1 MPKRFAVPIFFQYF
15 CTYHH
20 ITNLDTQKVLKITI
34 KRLKLKPMP
43 TIKNRIQVSDA
54 SQGHHI
60 HESQS
65 AKAYPSRTIV
75 HAKLELT
82 EPGNHD
88 EQEADAVANTI
99 AAGGKISREISGGG
113 GASGITVSNQMESQ
127 LNHLQG
133 GGQAMPTGLRNMME
147 SGFGQDFS
155 HVRLHTDSEAATLS
169 SSIHAKAFT
178 HGNDIY
184 FNKGQF
190 SPNTAEGQKL
200 MAHELTH
207 VVQGG
212 GVKRHPRDVLESN
225 AIKKGG
231 GEDPSKIAADLA
243 IYLAKKIAKST
254 GELVQPIQNNW
265 GLVPFVV
272 LNPIDAHKI
281 GKAKSGKKNIST
293 TASNFQQNLCIKND
307 GPFSCY
313 EYGDEGNAFRHTL
326 WQSIITSQLGADT
339 AKSAGNAHEN
349 YENIKNSLVYSS
361 IEEAD
366 RQCDLRNNE
375 IGRFIALIYPNL
387 NNNELAQM
395 VVSYFYETG
404 LWEIET
410 VQDEYGGYKYK
421 VIQKRITDEQYKKAI
436 KIIQTKNEFGLSS
449 KSTNTD
455 NKSLMRKP
463 DDTELPAKEYSYI
476 FEIDPTETEKI
487 KNLKT
492 RKERALYLFGDK
504 AYDALEGKRIFEDEK
519 EARDNMES
527 VSLKFFTVNGKDQAS
542 MRVHKK
548 LAEYVKEIFNK
559 IYDYYSKKSAN
570 KCISSLN
577 HSSESEHDVFFMLKD
592 GNEGAFNWRYSR
604 YDIEGNEK
612 TIRQLEEEN
621 KSLNQTNEELNETNK
636 TLLNRNE
643 QLLNENPH
651 INSKKNAKNP
661 DAKEY
666 KQNKKEIDKNNKAI
680 KSNERIIGKN
690 NRKINRLQSKN
701 KSIEIAD
708 KNILDEITILQKE
721 IEDEEKEKEKVYE
734 LKCIEEKKIDI
745 IDGKIPQTEFYEKEQ
760 ERITSMS
767 ENDYLMEQQEKISKE
782 VQFLKT
788 ELENLNIRNDERKQ
802 ILSNHSQE
810 EIAEIMADENSKR
823 KHLARIEKRKSIG
836 KSKKDDAKKAEDLS
850 ENIRM
855 IDLIKAN
862 DIEDNMEKINS
873 QIIALECQSPMS
885 KEEIIE
891 DLKREIEFRNNLEND
906 RSKYEKGKVGD
917 KKFKQDILKEIQ
929 KYASTIKKI
938 DKDINKKK
946 AQIEAKRRKTGD
958 YQSGRFSEHA
968 AGVAIDLNPRYNP
981 HYKDGENVPN
991 MHIGTENDLY
1001 TIKED
1006 SELVRI
1012 FREYGWKWG
1021 GDWKTRDYM
1030 HFEWF
1035 SKTWPRE

>member
-1 MPKRFAVPIFFQYF
+1 M
-15 CTYHH
+15 
-20 ITNLDTQKVLKITI
+20 
-34 KRLKLKPMP
+34 
-43 TIKNRIQVSDA
+43 
-54 SQGHHI
+54 
-60 HESQS
+60 
-65 AKAYPSRTIV
+65 
-75 HAKLELT
+75 T
-82 EPGNHD
+82 EPGDHD
-88 EQEADAVANTI
+88 EQEADAVAEKI
-99 AAGGKISREISGGG
+99 AAGGKISRKISGGSG
-113 GASGITVSNQMESQ
+113 TSGINVSNQMESQ
-127 LNHLQG
+127 LNHLRG

-155 HVRLHTDSEAATLS
+155 HVRLHTDSEAASLS

-184 FNKGQF
+184 FNQGQF
-190 SPNTAEGQKL
+190 SPDTSEGQKL

-212 GVKRHPRDVLESN
+212 RKIGRYNPDSAGWDRHAEAAKDEVEAAKLVTKRVIQL
-225 AIKKGG
+225 
-231 GEDPSKIAADLA
+231 
-243 IYLAKKIAKST
+243 
-254 GELVQPIQNNW
+254 IQNNW
-265 GLVPFVV
+265 GLIHFVAN
-272 LNPIDAHKI
+272 NPVDAYKI
-281 GKAKSGKKNIST
+281 GEAKSGKKNIST

-313 EYGDEGNAFRHTL
+313 AYGDEGNAFRHTL

-604 YDIEGNEK
+604 YDIKGNEK

-621 KSLNQTNEELNETNK
+621 KSLNQTNEELNETNI
-636 TLLNRNE
+636 TLSNRNE
-643 QLLNENPH
+643 QLLNENPQ

-666 KQNKKEIDKNNKAI
+666 KQNKKEIDKNNRTI
-680 KSNERIIGKN
+680 KSNEKIIGKN
-690 NRKINRLQSKN
+690 NKKINRLQTKN
-701 KSIEIAD
+701 ENIKIAD
-708 KNILDEITILQKE
+708 KKILDNITVLQKD
-721 IEDEEKEKEKVYE
+721 IEEKEKEKNQLYE

-745 IDGKIPQTEFYEKEQ
+745 IDGKIPQTEYYEKEQ
-760 ERITSMS
+760 ERITSLS
-767 ENDYLMEQQEKISKE
+767 DDDYLMEQQEKISKE
-782 VQFLKT
+782 VQFLKN
-788 ELENLNIRNDERKQ
+788 ELENLNIRNEERKQ

-810 EIAEIMADENSKR
+810 EIAEIMADERSKR

-862 DIEDNMEKINS
+862 DIEDNMQKINS
-873 QIIALECQSPMS
+873 QIIALENQNPMS
-885 KEEIIE
+885 KEEIID
-891 DLKREIEFRNNLEND
+891 DLKKEIEFRNNLEND

-917 KKFKQDILKEIQ
+917 KKFKQDILKQIQ
-929 KYASTIKKI
+929 KYASSIKKI

-946 AQIEAKRRKTGD
+946 AQIEAKRRSTGE

-968 AGVAIDLNPRYNP
+968 AGVAMDLNPRYNP

-991 MHIGTENDLY
+991 MHIGTANDLY